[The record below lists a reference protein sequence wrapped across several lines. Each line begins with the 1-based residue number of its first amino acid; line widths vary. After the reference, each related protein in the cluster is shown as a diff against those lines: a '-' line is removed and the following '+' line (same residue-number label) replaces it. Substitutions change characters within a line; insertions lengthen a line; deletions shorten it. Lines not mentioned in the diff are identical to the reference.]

1 MSREIKTE
9 MKNHSINQFWGGN
22 KRGNCLQI
30 TSTKS
35 NICANIADQIQEEG
49 FILLSMEDAVDL
61 CNSLFFFI
69 KEEALRR
76 QKLLKEELK
85 ELKLKERTV
94 FQEIVDLRE
103 ELLRFPEL
111 TIRAISNYCPKA
123 KKIELNDKE
132 KK

>member
-9 MKNHSINQFWGGN
+9 MKNHSITQFWGGDN
-22 KRGNCLQI
+22 CGSCLQI
-30 TSTKS
+30 TSEIS
-35 NICANIADQIQEEG
+35 NISTNVPDQLQQEG
-49 FILLSMEDAVDL
+49 FIQLTMEDAVDL

-85 ELKLKERTV
+85 DWELKERTV
-94 FQEIVDLRE
+94 FQEVGDLRK

>member
-9 MKNHSINQFWGGN
+9 MKNHSITQFWGGN
-22 KRGNCLQI
+22 KRGSCLQI
-30 TSTKS
+30 TSEIS
-35 NICANIADQIQEEG
+35 NISTNVPDQLQQEG
-49 FILLSMEDAVDL
+49 FIQLTMEDAVDL

-85 ELKLKERTV
+85 EWELKERTV
-94 FQEIVDLRE
+94 FQEIGDLRE
-103 ELLRFPEL
+103 ELLHFPEL
-111 TIRAISNYCPKA
+111 TIRAISNFCPKA